1 MMLKR
6 NVLLL
11 LLVSVMLQAQD
22 GELSLDPDDIPL
34 PTDSTLDVPTDN
46 KIQVPNLDDAVP
58 DAPPADPVAP
68 AEPVAPQQA
77 APAPPPASVPPPAA
91 PPSVLTPAEPQI
103 EEYKPTPSNLEVK
116 SQSPDDTHKKEERFN
131 HTYSKFHKSST
142 SEQNWEKVVGKRTA
156 DTYIVNKGDT
166 LWDISGTLFG
176 DPFYWPKVWSLN
188 KELIYNPHVIFPD
201 MKIKFYQGSSKAT
214 PTLATDNS
222 KEKPVTDVAQAPKT
236 GVSAPEIPDNKEE
249 DAPDDTHIAEGGIKL
264 PKFFREHVVTIK
276 KNIEVQ
282 VEEHD
287 AGPVESSITQEFYL
301 SEEPI
306 TQVGTVVEIKNDFR
320 SAGDGQFIYIK
331 FDGQPEGPYTVLR
344 PGKKLKADTIETPYN
359 VEVYETEG
367 EVKIL
372 GKVNSEENV
381 YRALVVKSNTLV
393 ATGSIVVP
401 GKMKTFKLSDALR
414 DTTAGRGRII
424 GNLSDYGIV
433 GQGSFVVINQGSA
446 GGYQPNMKLPVYE
459 DLEGRRRLQKSLVKE
474 NPQRVGSVVIVDTT
488 SNYSIGYISH
498 IFDDIS
504 VNDIVASAEGGE
516 FVPQSAKMEEGLGDA
531 PASNSES
538 SPEPTLDEAP
548 VEEF

>member
-11 LLVSVMLQAQD
+11 LLVSLLLQAQE
-22 GELSLDPDDIPL
+22 GELTLDPNDIPL

-46 KIQVPNLDDAVP
+46 TIQVPNLDDAVP
-58 DAPPADPVAP
+58 EAPPVDPVAP
-68 AEPVAPQQA
+68 IEPVAPQQA
-77 APAPPPASVPPPAA
+77 APTAPPAA
-91 PPSVLTPAEPQI
+91 APPTAAPQI
-103 EEYKPTPSNLEVK
+103 EEFKPTPSNLEVK
-116 SQSPDDTHKKEERFN
+116 SPSPDDTHQKEERFTR
-131 HTYSKFHKSST
+131 TYSKFHKTST

-188 KELIYNPHVIFPD
+188 KDLIYNPHVIFPD

-222 KEKPVTDVAQAPKT
+222 AEKPVTDGAQATKT
-236 GVSAPEIPDNKEE
+236 DVSAPVIPDKKDDDLPE
-249 DAPDDTHIAEGGIKL
+249 DTHIAEGGIKL
-264 PKFFREHVVTIK
+264 PKFFRDEVVSIK
-276 KNIEVQ
+276 KNIEVL
-282 VEEHD
+282 VEEHNT
-287 AGPVESSITQEFYL
+287 APLETKVTQEFYL

-306 TQVGTVVEIKNDFR
+306 AQVGTVVEIKNDFR

-331 FDGQPEGPYTVLR
+331 FDAQPEGPYTVLG
-344 PGKKLKADTIETPYN
+344 PGKKLKADTIERPYN

-393 ATGSIVVP
+393 ASGSIVVP
-401 GKMKTFKLSDALR
+401 GKMKTFKLSDALTE
-414 DTTAGRGRII
+414 TTAGRGRII

-433 GQGSFVVINQGSA
+433 GQGSFVVIDQGSA
-446 GGYQPNMKLPVYE
+446 GGYQANMKLPVYE
-459 DLEGRRRLQKSLVKE
+459 DLEGRRRHLKSLVKE

-516 FVPQSAKMEEGLGDA
+516 FVPQSTKVDEGLNDSSA
-531 PASNSES
+531 ANPES
-538 SPEPTLDEAP
+538 SPEPTVEEAP

>member
-1 MMLKR
+1 MLKR

-11 LLVSVMLQAQD
+11 LLISLLLQAQED
-22 GELSLDPDDIPL
+22 ELTLDPSDIPL
-34 PTDSTLDVPTDN
+34 PTESTLDVPTDN
-46 KIQVPNLDDAVP
+46 TIQVPNLDDAVP
-58 DAPPADPVAP
+58 EAPP
-68 AEPVAPQQA
+68 AEPVAPVEPIAPQQA
-77 APAPPPASVPPPAA
+77 APQPIPAPAA
-91 PPSVLTPAEPQI
+91 PQI

-116 SQSPDDTHKKEERFN
+116 SQSTDDTHQKEERFSR
-131 HTYSKFHKSST
+131 TYSKFHKDST
-142 SEQNWEKVVGKRTA
+142 SDQNWEKVVGKRTA

-188 KELIYNPHVIFPD
+188 KDLIYNPHVIFPD

-222 KEKPVTDVAQAPKT
+222 ADKPAADVAQAPKAD
-236 GVSAPEIPDNKEE
+236 APAPVIPDKKDDDLPE
-249 DAPDDTHIAEGGIKL
+249 DTHIVEGGIKL
-264 PKFFREHVVTIK
+264 PKFFRDEVVSIK

-282 VEEHD
+282 VEERD
-287 AGPVESSITQEFYL
+287 ITPMESSITQEFYL

-306 TQVGTVVEIKNDFR
+306 SQVGTVVEIKNDFR

-331 FDGQPEGPYTVLR
+331 FDTQPEGPYTVLT
-344 PGKKLKADTIETPYN
+344 PGKKLKAFTVETPYN

-393 ATGSIVVP
+393 ASGSIVVP

-414 DTTAGRGRII
+414 ETTAGRGRII

-433 GQGSFVVINQGSA
+433 GQGSFVVIDQGSA
-446 GGYQPNMKLPVYE
+446 GGYQANMKLPVYE
-459 DLEGRRRLQKSLVKE
+459 DLEGRRRLLKSLVKE

-488 SNYSIGYISH
+488 SNYSIGYISN

-516 FVPQSAKMEEGLGDA
+516 FVPQSVKVDEGMGDSSA
-531 PASNSES
+531 PSPES
-538 SPEPTLDEAP
+538 VPEPTLDEAP
-548 VEEF
+548 IEEF